1 MGKLF
6 AGVLVGVALAAA
18 GAWLWQSST
27 PCLGRCGSGT
37 ECRAGDCVAAT
48 APLAPPP
55 TKDKHRRAR
64 RDSPAAPELH
74 LKPGDEKMIAEGDAL
89 GRPEKLDLS
98 GSVAEPDARELS
110 EEDLE
115 GVFHGASP
123 RIEKCITDALGDA
136 PLETGRVEVGFRVE
150 KSGSVSRVRVTAPA
164 LLQHQGLTRCIRGAV
179 ASLIFPASGAAS
191 VVTYPFELK

>member
-6 AGVLVGVALAAA
+6 AGVLVGMALAVG
-18 GAWLWQSST
+18 GAWLWQRST

-37 ECRAGDCVAAT
+37 ECRAGACVAAT
-48 APLAPPP
+48 APVAPTP

-89 GRPEKLDLS
+89 GRAEKIDLS
-98 GSVAEPDARELS
+98 EPDARELTQ
-110 EEDLE
+110 EDLD
-115 GVFHGASP
+115 GVFQGASS

-164 LLQHQGLTRCIRGAV
+164 LLQHQGLTRCIHGAV
-179 ASLIFPASGAAS
+179 ASLMFPASGAAS
-191 VVTYPFELK
+191 VVTYPFDLK